1 MFKPIKF
8 NKLQKK
14 GSNYANDLKLE
25 HCIQEYKQSI
35 KAIRERTKASRQSKG
50 HLLHLMAKRS
60 SASNLTRNPTIHQ
73 TRLSTHMH
81 AQLRM

>member
-73 TRLSTHMH
+73 T
-81 AQLRM
+81 